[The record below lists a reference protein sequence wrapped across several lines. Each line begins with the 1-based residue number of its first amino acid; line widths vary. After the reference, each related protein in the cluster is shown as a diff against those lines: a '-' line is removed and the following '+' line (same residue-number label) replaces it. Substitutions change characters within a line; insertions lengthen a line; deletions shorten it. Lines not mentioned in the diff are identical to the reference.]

1 MDRLFTVEVR
11 WFFTG
16 LVPAE
21 VQDWFAN
28 RLPGSNLLIE
38 KPRTDIYFIIHERD
52 DLGLKL
58 SRGSLELKWR
68 MDAQAFS
75 LTAPPI
81 TGVKETWIKEK
92 WRYAKNH
99 ADKIAKAFG
108 KPNLKGWRLEIPKNR
123 SVREYRADNS
133 GEITALTQFL
143 DFDALTGEAYAP
155 VIIIEL
161 TILSKGGKPGWTL
174 GVEAAGAPEI
184 SQEIFAQACQEL
196 LRDYP
201 QLDLQDHSSY
211 GYPRW
216 VAQADD

>member
-68 MDAQAFS
+68 RDAQAFS
-75 LTAPPI
+75 LNTPHI

-99 ADKIAKAFG
+99 ADKITKAFG

-123 SVREYRADNS
+123 SVREYRADDS

-155 VIIIEL
+155 VIKIEL
-161 TILSKGGKPGWTL
+161 TTLSKGGKPGWTL
-174 GVEAAGAPEI
+174 GVEAAGKHDKLHEV
-184 SQEIFAQACQEL
+184 FAQAVKEL
-196 LRDYP
+196 LKDHP
-201 QLDLQDHSSY
+201 QLDLQDQRSY

-216 VAQADD
+216 AVKAEE